1 MKAPL
6 GPKDVVIAG
15 GDKNFTLTEE
25 ERASTRA
32 TKWTKSEKMN
42 TTWKEFLQ
50 AIRCEPLEQHEF
62 TWHRIA
68 KRKEEK
74 QEETETIEADEEQKR
89 QRRR

>member
-1 MKAPL
+1 MRAL
-6 GPKDVVIAG
+6 IGPKDVVVAG
-15 GDKNFTLTEE
+15 GDKRFTLTEE

-62 TWHRIA
+62 TWRRIA